1 VLAPHILIEHQWIL
15 KIWTFLEVAR
25 LKSFSRAAQKLLRT
39 QPAISAQI
47 RTLEQE
53 VGARLFDRDGGKVT
67 FTAAGRLFEPFA
79 EYCVERQK
87 HILLAIA
94 EQERSPRG
102 ELSISANEATHL
114 YVLPRVFAQFRR
126 QYPRV
131 MLSVVRAE
139 RLRTIESV
147 LSREVDFGIVSMPV
161 RDARLTVELIHRDE
175 LGLVAPQGHPLAGR
189 GVVRLQEAAKYALL
203 LPKQGRRREQLDEL
217 FRVNEMVPRV
227 AMEVESS
234 EMLKRYIGVGLGLG
248 FLPRTNVAEEERAGT
263 LHVLGLDGV
272 RLARDLAL
280 VFRKDRQLS
289 RAGQEFLEIA
299 TQSLEKRAAEAGPGR
314 GRSAV

>member
-1 VLAPHILIEHQWIL
+1 MDFENLR
-15 KIWTFLEVAR
+15 TFLEVSR

-67 FTAAGRLFEPFA
+67 FTSAGRLFEPFA
-79 EYCVERQK
+79 EYCVDRQK

-102 ELSISANEATHL
+102 ELAIAANEATHL
-114 YVLPRVFAQFRR
+114 YVLPQVFAQFRR

-131 MLSVVRAE
+131 MLSVVRTE
-139 RLRTIESV
+139 RLKTLESV
-147 LSREVDFGIVSMPV
+147 VNREVDFGIVSMPV
-161 RDARLTVELIHRDE
+161 RDPRLTVETIHRDE
-175 LGLVAPQGHPLAGR
+175 LALVAPREHPLAGR
-189 GVVRLQEAAKYALL
+189 GTVRLQEVAKYPLL
-203 LPKQGRRREQLDEL
+203 LPTHGRRREQLDEL
-217 FRVNEMVPRV
+217 FRVNEIVPRV

-234 EMLKRYIGVGLGLG
+234 EMLKRYVSVGIGLG
-248 FLPRTNVAEEERAGT
+248 FLPRTNVIEEERSGT
-263 LHVLGLDGV
+263 LQLLSLEGV

-280 VFRKDRQLS
+280 VYRRDRQLS
-289 RAGQEFLEIA
+289 KAAQEFLEIA
-299 TQSLEKRAAEAGPGR
+299 TQQVRKRDQEGAPGR
-314 GRSAV
+314 NRGAV

>member
-1 VLAPHILIEHQWIL
+1 MDFDNLR
-15 KIWTFLEVAR
+15 TFLEVAR

-47 RTLEQE
+47 RSLEKE

-79 EYCVERQK
+79 EYCVERQR
-87 HILLAIA
+87 HILLAVA

-102 ELSISANEATHL
+102 ELAISANEATHL
-114 YVLPRVFAQFRR
+114 YILPQVFARFRR

-131 MLSVVRAE
+131 MLSVVRAD
-139 RLRTIESV
+139 RLRTLESV
-147 LSREVDFGIVSMPV
+147 VNREVDFGVVSLPV
-161 RDARLTVELIHRDE
+161 RDARLTVEPVHRDE
-175 LGLVAPQGHPLAGR
+175 LVLVAPRGHPLAARGR
-189 GVVRLQEAAKYALL
+189 VRLEEAGKYPLL
-203 LPKQGRRREQLDEL
+203 LPTHGRRREQLDEL
-217 FRVNEMVPRV
+217 FRVNELAPRL

-234 EMLKRYIGVGLGLG
+234 EMLKRYVRAGLGLG
-248 FLPRTNVAEEERAGT
+248 FLPRTNVAEEERTGT
-263 LHVLGLDGV
+263 LHVLALEGV

-289 RAGQEFLEIA
+289 RAGQEFLAIA
-299 TQSLEKRAAEAGPGR
+299 TQCFGSGEPRAVSGR
-314 GRSAV
+314 SRSAV